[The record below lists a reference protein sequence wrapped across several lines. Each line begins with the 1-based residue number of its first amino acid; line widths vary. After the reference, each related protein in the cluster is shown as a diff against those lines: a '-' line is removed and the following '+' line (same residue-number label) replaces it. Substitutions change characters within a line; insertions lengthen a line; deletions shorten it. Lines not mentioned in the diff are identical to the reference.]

1 MQDLVNPLPFGKRS
15 NNSPIQSKENQME
28 VDSTSFEEVIRI
40 PCVKSMEKG
49 MIPKRAITIGYNGPT
64 KCQCDS
70 RGNVERYKAK
80 FVTKVLVK
88 EKKEHVRYHNK

>member
-49 MIPKRAITIGYNGPT
+49 MIPKRGITIGYNGPT
-64 KCQCDS
+64 K
-70 RGNVERYKAK
+70 GNVTPEGMLKDIK
-80 FVTKVLVK
+80 QNL
-88 EKKEHVRYHNK
+88 

>member
-49 MIPKRAITIGYNGPT
+49 MISKRAITIGYNGPT
-64 KCQCDS
+64 K
-70 RGNVERYKAK
+70 RNVTPEGILKGIKQDLWQK
-80 FVTKVLVK
+80 F
-88 EKKEHVRYHNK
+88 

>member
-1 MQDLVNPLPFGKRS
+1 
-15 NNSPIQSKENQME
+15 ME

-64 KCQCDS
+64 KRNVTPEGMLKDIKLDLCQKIQREES
-70 RGNVERYKAK
+70 LGLKRLGR
-80 FVTKVLVK
+80 TIVLSKVK
-88 EKKEHVRYHNK
+88 EWEI

>member
-15 NNSPIQSKENQME
+15 NNNPIQSKKNQME

-49 MIPKRAITIGYNGPT
+49 MIPKRAITLGYNGPT
-64 KCQCDS
+64 K
-70 RGNVERYKAK
+70 RNVTPEGMLKDIK
-80 FVTKVLVK
+80 
-88 EKKEHVRYHNK
+88 

>member
-1 MQDLVNPLPFGKRS
+1 
-15 NNSPIQSKENQME
+15 ME

-40 PCVKSMEKG
+40 PWVKSMEKDV
-49 MIPKRAITIGYNGPT
+49 ILERTITLGYNGPT

-80 FVTKVLVK
+80 FATKVLVK
-88 EKKEHVRYHNK
+88 EKKEHMGYHNSKFIYGLKKATRQWYLKFK